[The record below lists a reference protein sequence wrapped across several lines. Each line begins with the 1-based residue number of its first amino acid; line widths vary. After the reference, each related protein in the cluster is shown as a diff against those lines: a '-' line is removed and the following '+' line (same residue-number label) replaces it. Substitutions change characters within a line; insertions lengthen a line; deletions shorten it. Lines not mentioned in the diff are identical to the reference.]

1 MQAQSKQS
9 SFLTDLFWCI
19 LAVFVMNVIAIPIF
33 MFDLT
38 NTTTEFLLKV
48 IVLAIIACGVYKVI
62 NYLSMDKS

>member
-9 SFLTDLFWCI
+9 SFLTDFFWCI

-33 MFDLT
+33 MFDVT

-62 NYLSMDKS
+62 NYLSMEKS